1 MNKKIRRFLVVFNIV
16 LMTSAIVGTQF
27 VATVSAKKP
36 IVNVYPGY
44 RQQLGALGGA
54 NYEILI
60 PNNWNGMLVIGC
72 RGYAHDEPPIAGL
85 MHQIGMSMINTRGV
99 AYAWSTFGEGGV
111 CIQKGM
117 IRTHQLTEYVIE
129 NYNVQGKVLLFGVS
143 MGGLI
148 ACMLGEKYPNL
159 YDGVLDLCG
168 PKDMASMYF
177 YKKPITELPADA
189 AEIRA
194 YLNGPPANMP
204 MPFLAQLP
212 DAMLL
217 QLRTG
222 FMVSLADQAIEFGG
236 TPETKPK
243 AFERVAPIYHADI
256 AIPVI
261 SIIGEYDISVIPLQ
275 FDMYYDA
282 VEEAGCL
289 DYYRSYVIPNATHV
303 SGPALSASIAK
314 FTVLINWAV
323 TGTPPD
329 PTPPPIP

>member
-1 MNKKIRRFLVVFNIV
+1 MFSTV
-16 LMTSAIVGTQF
+16 LMLSAIVGTQF

-44 RQQLGALGGA
+44 TQQLGALGGA
-54 NYEILI
+54 NYEILV
-60 PNNWNGMLVIGC
+60 PNNWNGMLVIGV
-72 RGYAHDEPPIAGL
+72 RGYAHDEPPITGV
-85 MHQIGMSMINTRGV
+85 MHQIGMYMINARGV
-99 AYAWSTFGEGGV
+99 AFAWSTFGAGGV

-129 NYNVQGKVLLFGVS
+129 NYEVTGKVFLYGIS

-148 ACMLGEKYPNL
+148 ACLLGEKYPNL

-168 PKDMASMYF
+168 PKDMASLYY
-177 YKKPITELPADA
+177 YKKDIVDLTTAD
-189 AEIRA
+189 EIRA

-243 AFERVAPIYHADI
+243 AYERMAPIYHADI

-261 SIIGEYDISVIPLQ
+261 SIIGELDISVPMFQ

-289 DYYRSYVIPNATHV
+289 DYYRSYVIANATHV
-303 SGPALSASIAK
+303 SQEIFQAGYMR
-314 FTVLINWAV
+314 FTQLINWAV
-323 TGTPPD
+323 TGTPPP